1 MNANGPKKKAEK
13 FNKHSTS
20 IAKNVRKKLIKR
32 NCGFLQNPNIDF
44 FFFTSAN
51 KEEVTSII
59 KTIRNI
65 KSTGLS
71 SISTKFLKLFQNTLK
86 I

>member
-1 MNANGPKKKAEK
+1 MNVNGPKKKAEK

-44 FFFTSAN
+44 FSLPQQ
-51 KEEVTSII
+51 I
-59 KTIRNI
+59 KR
-65 KSTGLS
+65 K
-71 SISTKFLKLFQNTLK
+71 
-86 I
+86 